1 MEWLRAA
8 VPVFVSVPPAGVQ
21 VTAYPVIGLPP
32 VFAGAKKLTLPVVA
46 PVEPLVTLVGG
57 WGATALTVN
66 ESGPTDGAARKP
78 EPPD

>member
-1 MEWLRAA
+1 MEWLRAV
-8 VPVFVSVPPAGVQ
+8 VPVFVSVPPAGAQ

-78 EPPD
+78 EPPA